1 MDIFV
6 LGHIKY
12 FKERKQMGQPQKSIY
27 QFIFQAGKNGIVKKK
42 TIMNFEH
49 FLNYTHTHISISNG
63 KRRNFFEGK

>member
-27 QFIFQAGKNGIVKKK
+27 QFIFQGENGIVKKK
-42 TIMNFEH
+42 IIKNFEH
-49 FLNYTHTHISISNG
+49 FRNYTHTHILVFLRG
-63 KRRNFFEGK
+63 KRGIF

>member
-27 QFIFQAGKNGIVKKK
+27 QFIFQGKNGIVKKK
-42 TIMNFEH
+42 IIKNFEH
-49 FLNYTHTHISISNG
+49 FRNYTHTYISISKG
-63 KRRNFFEGK
+63 EKRNFLEGK